1 MSVSAVG
8 ISATQTTAQER
19 ILPRGLWLRDRRWDL
34 LFITCSVLLVP
45 IPYLFYLFGTQLGL
59 TSDFSRNLVNGL
71 VALLVGGPHMYA
83 TFMRTTFDRQF
94 IGRYPML
101 VRSAVIIPIV
111 VLSLAFLN
119 LTLLLAIFFFW
130 ALIHVLHQATYIV
143 ELYNHRR
150 NQQDGVNEDKQ
161 IVKLLSKPSRLIDYA
176 VIMTSMAPV
185 AGYKISQGEF
195 NIGTN
200 DLMAVIPGFF
210 QQTWLFALLSLL
222 FGIALVAYIYKTY
235 QEYRGGYIH
244 WPKTIFISL
253 TVLVSF
259 FVPALPNLD
268 TAFQGMNT
276 WHSFQYLVL
285 TFYILKLR
293 EQRGELET
301 SSRFISRMAR
311 RQGTSGLYMT
321 AASMLVASLVLGAV
335 VYLLAWA
342 VDPANAHSNQHFDS
356 AYYSAVLC
364 FLWIHYYYDH
374 FLFTDFEA
382 IDP

>member
-1 MSVSAVG
+1 MSAG
-8 ISATQTTAQER
+8 AIGFNQLAQQREA
-19 ILPRGLWLRDRRWDL
+19 PTDDLWLRNRRWDL
-34 LFITCSVLLVP
+34 LFITFSVFLVP
-45 IPYLFYLFGTQLGL
+45 IPYLFYILGKEFGL
-59 TSDFSRNLVNGL
+59 TSDISRNIVNGA

-83 TFMRTTFDRQF
+83 TFLRTNFDSQF
-94 IGRYPML
+94 VGRYPML
-101 VRSAVIIPIV
+101 IRSALIIPVV

-150 NQQDGVNEDKQ
+150 NKQLGIEEPKQ
-161 IVKLLSKPSRLIDYA
+161 IATLLSKPSRIIDYML
-176 VIMTSMAPV
+176 IMTSMAPV
-185 AGYKISQGEF
+185 AGYKISQGSF
-195 NIGTN
+195 AIGTN

-210 QQTWLFALLSLL
+210 QQLWFFVLLSVV
-222 FGIALVAYIYKTY
+222 FFAAVVAYAVKTY
-235 QEYRGGYIH
+235 MEYRSGIIH
-244 WPKTIFISL
+244 WPKTIFIVL
-253 TVLVSF
+253 TAAVSF
-259 FVPALPNLD
+259 TVPMLPNLD

-293 EQRGELET
+293 QARGELEAT
-301 SSRFISRMAR
+301 APLVNKMAEGKDSRK
-311 RQGTSGLYMT
+311 LYFMSAGMVVLSIT
-321 AASMLVASLVLGAV
+321 LGVAVFLIAAAIEPQNAGS
-335 VYLLAWA
+335 
-342 VDPANAHSNQHFDS
+342 NAHFDA
-356 AYYSAVLC
+356 AYYSAILC

>member
-1 MSVSAVG
+1 MSAG
-8 ISATQTTAQER
+8 AIGFNQLAQQHDS
-19 ILPRGLWLRDRRWDL
+19 PMDGLWLRSRRWDL
-34 LFITCSVLLVP
+34 LFITFSVFLVP
-45 IPYLFYLFGTQLGL
+45 IPYVFYILGKEFGL
-59 TSDFSRNLVNGL
+59 TSDLSRNLVNGV

-83 TFMRTTFDRQF
+83 TFLRTNFDSQF
-94 IGRYPML
+94 VGRYPML
-101 VRSAVIIPIV
+101 IRSALIIPVV

-150 NQQDGVNEDKQ
+150 NKQ
-161 IVKLLSKPSRLIDYA
+161 EGIEESKDVVSLLSKPSRIIDYML
-176 VIMTSMAPV
+176 IMTSMAPV
-185 AGYKISQGEF
+185 AGYKISQGSF
-195 NIGTN
+195 AIGTN

-210 QQTWLFALLSLL
+210 QQLWFFVLLSVV
-222 FGIALVAYIYKTY
+222 FFASVIAYGVKTY
-235 QEYRGGYIH
+235 YEYRNGIIH
-244 WPKTIFISL
+244 WPKTIFITL
-253 TVLVSF
+253 TAAVSF
-259 FVPALPNLD
+259 TVPMLPNLD

-293 EQRGELET
+293 QARGELE
-301 SSRFISRMAR
+301 SAPIVNKAA
-311 RQGTSGLYMT
+311 QAEGTR
-321 AASMLVASLVLGAV
+321 SL
-335 VYLLAWA
+335 YLLSAGMVVLSITLGVA
-342 VDPANAHSNQHFDS
+342 IFIIAAIIEPQNIGSNEHFDA
-356 AYYSAVLC
+356 AYYSAILC

>member
-1 MSVSAVG
+1 M
-8 ISATQTTAQER
+8 SATAITRNQFAQPSHH
-19 ILPRGLWLRDRRWDL
+19 ITDGLWLRDRRWDL
-34 LFITCSVLLVP
+34 LFITFSVFLVP
-45 IPYLFYLFGTQLGL
+45 IPYVFYILGVQFGLND
-59 TSDFSRNLVNGL
+59 DFSRNLVNGV
-71 VALLVGGPHMYA
+71 VAVLVGGPHMYA
-83 TFMRTTFDRQF
+83 TFLRTTFDRQF
-94 IGRYPML
+94 VGRYPML
-101 VRSAVIIPIV
+101 VRSAIVIPIV

-143 ELYNHRR
+143 ELYYHRE
-150 NQQDGVNEDKQ
+150 NQKKGVEESKELA
-161 IVKLLSKPSRLIDYA
+161 KLLSRPARIIDYM
-176 VIMTSMAPV
+176 VLMTSMAPV
-185 AGYKISQGEF
+185 AGYKISQGAF

-210 QQTWLFALLSLL
+210 QQLWVFVLLSLIFAASVIA
-222 FGIALVAYIYKTY
+222 FGIKTY
-235 QEYRGGYIH
+235 LEIRGGYVH
-244 WPKTIFISL
+244 WPKTAFIVI

-293 EQRGELET
+293 QQAGDLKTNAPLVDNIAKQEGTRRLYFT
-301 SSRFISRMAR
+301 SLAM
-311 RQGTSGLYMT
+311 GL
-321 AASMLVASLVLGAV
+321 ASLVLGGAI
-335 VYLLAWA
+335 YIIAAL
-342 VDPANAHSNQHFDS
+342 VDPENTGSNEHFDA
-356 AYYSAVLC
+356 AYYSAILC

-382 IDP
+382 LG

>member
-1 MSVSAVG
+1 MSAG
-8 ISATQTTAQER
+8 AIGFNQLAQQREE
-19 ILPRGLWLRDRRWDL
+19 PVDGLWLRNRRWDL
-34 LFITCSVLLVP
+34 LFITFSVFLVP
-45 IPYLFYLFGTQLGL
+45 IPYLFYILGKEFGL
-59 TSDFSRNLVNGL
+59 TSDISRNLVNGA

-83 TFMRTTFDRQF
+83 TFLRTNFDSQF
-94 IGRYPML
+94 VGRYPML
-101 VRSAVIIPIV
+101 VRSALVIPVV

-150 NQQDGVNEDKQ
+150 NKQEGIEEPKQ
-161 IVKLLSKPSRLIDYA
+161 ITKLLSKPSRIIDYML
-176 VIMTSMAPV
+176 IMTSMAPV
-185 AGYKISQGEF
+185 AGYKISQGSF
-195 NIGTN
+195 AIGTN

-210 QQTWLFALLSLL
+210 QQLWFFVLLSVV
-222 FGIALVAYIYKTY
+222 FFASVFAYTVKTY
-235 QEYRGGYIH
+235 IEYRNGYIH
-244 WPKTIFISL
+244 WPKTIFIVL
-253 TVLVSF
+253 TAAVSF
-259 FVPALPNLD
+259 TVPMLPNLD

-293 EQRGELET
+293 QARGELEV
-301 SSRFISRMAR
+301 SAPLVNKMAEGKDSRK
-311 RQGTSGLYMT
+311 LYFMSAGMVVLSIT
-321 AASMLVASLVLGAV
+321 LGAAIF
-335 VYLLAWA
+335 LIAA
-342 VDPANAHSNQHFDS
+342 VIEPQSAGSNEHFDA
-356 AYYSAVLC
+356 AYYSAILC